1 MKPLKLGRRRDHN
14 KEGRKEKRNDY
25 QHSVRAL
32 SRFLSFARH
41 PLVYNAVEVALLGY
55 DFGLSGCVECPL
67 RVCVLAIIIS
77 PAPIGVAQNLI
88 SPIDLNEAGVSVGRS
103 RHVRVILAREPAIS

>member
-1 MKPLKLGRRRDHN
+1 MKLLKFGRRRDHH

-32 SRFLSFARH
+32 SRFLSFTRH
-41 PLVYNAVEVALLGY
+41 PLVYYAVEVALLGD
-55 DFGLSGCVECPL
+55 DFGLSGCVECSL
-67 RVCVLAIIIS
+67 RVRVLAVVIS

-88 SPIDLNEAGVSVGRS
+88 SPIDLNEAGISVGR
-103 RHVRVILAREPAIS
+103 